1 MGCRLLISLSSF
13 VFDLWSFA
21 RNLGEGE
28 VKEGTNW
35 NSFTLDL
42 FEKMPYHS
50 LAKEERKELWDDGLH
65 FTTAGYAKI
74 GSLVAERLIEIME
87 EARAGK
93 E

>member
-1 MGCRLLISLSSF
+1 MILDPQSPVGT
-13 VFDLWSFA
+13 
-21 RNLGEGE
+21 E
-28 VKEGTNW
+28 VKVEFGANR

-50 LAKEERKELWDDGLH
+50 LTKEERKELWDDGLH
-65 FTTAGYAKI
+65 FTAAGYAKI
-74 GSLVAERLIEIME
+74 GSLIAERLIEIIEE